1 MTDPSGIIT
10 TARQKFI
17 TTRSLALAHDT
28 ERYLLHPGGTI
39 VLSLDAGESID
50 LQLKHGLQS
59 VELIA
64 LGADGSDALAAL
76 GLSASIQPVGIHRA
90 LSRESED
97 AQRVRAGLA
106 RRGLEVGDTRAA
118 PIFGIDA
125 PAGSRESL
133 TASGPVTL
141 VIGAPAREMLVWEQ
155 TPPSDVV
162 IFVRRNQ
169 LRQPGIFRLPEPLAE
184 PRLDLTIDISRA
196 ISFEVHEGEYIQIID
211 IAGRQ
216 CSDFLGF
223 RRRAL
228 DRGHVSGLDLDHDA
242 DHDGPSL
249 PQAGPVL

>member
-76 GLSASIQPVGIHRA
+76 GLSASIQPLGIHRA

-106 RRGLEVGDTRAA
+106 RRGLADRRYARCADFWARRARWK
-118 PIFGIDA
+118 PRKPD
-125 PAGSRESL
+125 SL
-133 TASGPVTL
+133 TAP
-141 VIGAPAREMLVWEQ
+141 
-155 TPPSDVV
+155 
-162 IFVRRNQ
+162 
-169 LRQPGIFRLPEPLAE
+169 
-184 PRLDLTIDISRA
+184 
-196 ISFEVHEGEYIQIID
+196 
-211 IAGRQ
+211 
-216 CSDFLGF
+216 
-223 RRRAL
+223 
-228 DRGHVSGLDLDHDA
+228 
-242 DHDGPSL
+242 
-249 PQAGPVL
+249 